1 MSYLV
6 AGLFIA
12 LLLAVF
18 FFVFNPL
25 GLGPEPDTVLS
36 DRFFTAPAE
45 DLSMLELLV
54 GGSEAFERI
63 LSDIDSANSSVYIQT
78 FIWKDDA
85 IGKYVVTRL
94 KAAAGRDVTVSVQK
108 DLLGTFFEIPNM
120 LAGRPSPVFTRNGLK
135 GHRNIDVNV
144 SWRADTDHSK
154 YVITDQRKVVFGGM
168 NIADE
173 YHTQWHDYMVAVED
187 AQWTHAFKVKV
198 LKGFPWPSEAPF
210 FIAVND
216 RTTTEIRTALIEMID
231 RSKDRLIIEHAYF
244 SDNRII
250 EAVKRATVRGVRVDI
265 VLPKQPDTHLYANMT
280 TINRL
285 LNSTKREN
293 LKVFLYPKMMHAK
306 VILADGSIAAV
317 GSANLTPRSMLTS
330 REVTMF
336 VHGKPEDP
344 LIREL
349 SHQLAADLGESE
361 PVTAPFNLR
370 VWERLG
376 ALVGKY
382 VW

>member
-1 MSYLV
+1 MPYLI
-6 AGLFIA
+6 AGLFLA
-12 LLLAVF
+12 LLLAAF
-18 FFVFNPL
+18 FFIFNPL

-36 DRFFTAPAE
+36 DRFFAAPAE

-54 GGSEAFERI
+54 DGKEAFTRI
-63 LSDIDSANSSVYIQT
+63 LSDIDSAKSSIHIQT
-78 FIWKDDA
+78 FIWKDDT
-85 IGKYVVTRL
+85 IGRSVVTRL
-94 KAAAGRDVTVSVQK
+94 KAVAGRDMTVTVHK
-108 DLLGTFFEIPNM
+108 DLLGTFFEIPSM

-135 GHRNIDVNV
+135 GHRNIDVSV
-144 SWRADTDHSK
+144 GWRTDTDHSK
-154 YVITDQRKVVFGGM
+154 YVITDQQRVVFGGM

-187 AQWTHAFKVKV
+187 AQWTHAFKIRV

-216 RTTTEIRTALIEMID
+216 RAATEIRTAFIEVID

-244 SDNRII
+244 SDDRII
-250 EAVKRATVRGVRVDI
+250 KAVKRAAARGVRVDVI
-265 VLPKQPDTHLYANMT
+265 LPKAPDTHLYANMA

-285 LNSTKREN
+285 LASKGRTS

-317 GSANLTPRSMLTS
+317 GSANLTLRSMLTS

-344 LIREL
+344 LIRKL
-349 SHQLAADLGESE
+349 NHQLAADLAESV
-361 PVTAPFNLR
+361 PVTAPFKLST
-370 VWERLG
+370 WERLG
-376 ALVGKY
+376 AVVGKY